1 MSKYRYGVEL
11 YSVKDELAKD
21 MPGTLK
27 SVREMGYLGVEFFGG
42 FTFTAEAIKKELDAN
57 GLVCCGWHTPWS
69 YVQDDLFDATV
80 TYFKVIGNKN
90 VIIPGIPDVMT
101 ENMEAAVKTAGLFN
115 KIAEKLAVH
124 GMRLGYHNH
133 ASELKFYPNSSDC
146 PFTALFDNTDPS
158 IIVQMD
164 NGHVINGRGIGILS
178 LLRRYPNRYV
188 TVHLKPYSLE
198 KGAVSAEDGYN
209 CMIGDDD
216 VPWMEFM
223 SICSTTGGTEWFIV
237 EYESASMYPELEGV
251 KVCLEVL
258 TAMEA
263 DGVI

>member
-27 SVREMGYLGVEFFGG
+27 NVREMGYLGVEFFGG

-57 GLVCCGWHTPWS
+57 GLVCCGWHTPWG

-80 TYFKVIGNKN
+80 KYFKTIGNKY
-90 VIIPGIPDVMT
+90 VIIPGIPDEMT
-101 ENMEAAVKTAGLFN
+101 ENMEAAVNTAGLFN
-115 KIAEKLAVH
+115 KIASRLASH
-124 GMRLGYHNH
+124 GMMLGYHNH
-133 ASELKFYPNSSDC
+133 ASELKFYPGSSEC
-146 PFTALFDNTDPS
+146 PLTALFDHTDPS

-164 NGHVINGRGIGILS
+164 NGHVINGRGIGIIS

-198 KGAVSAEDGYN
+198 KGAISSNDGYN

-223 SICSTTGGTEWFIV
+223 SICRTTGGTEWYIV
-237 EYESASMYPELEGV
+237 EYESASMYPELVGV
-251 KVCLEVL
+251 KKCLEAL

-263 DGVI
+263 DGLI